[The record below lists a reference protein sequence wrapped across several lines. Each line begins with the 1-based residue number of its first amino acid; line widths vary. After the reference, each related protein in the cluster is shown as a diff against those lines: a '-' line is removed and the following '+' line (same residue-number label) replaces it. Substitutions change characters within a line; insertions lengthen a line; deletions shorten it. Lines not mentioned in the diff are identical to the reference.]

1 MIPVHGAGRSHGQ
14 ASGDAGDAVTEGHED
29 RGQLPVPFRRRLIDG
44 IRFRVRTGVPWQD
57 VPVECGPW
65 GRVHGLFHRRAV
77 PGNTNNRPSRGGV
90 SEWRWRWR

>member
-1 MIPVHGAGRSHGQ
+1 M
-14 ASGDAGDAVTEGHED
+14 
-29 RGQLPVPFRRRLIDG
+29 IDG

-77 PGNTNNRPSRGGV
+77 PGDTNNRPSRGPSANGGGGGH
-90 SEWRWRWR
+90 SGSALHADQLIPLIP

>member
-1 MIPVHGAGRSHGQ
+1 M
-14 ASGDAGDAVTEGHED
+14 
-29 RGQLPVPFRRRLIDG
+29 IDG

-77 PGNTNNRPSRGGV
+77 PRGYEQPSFSRPV
-90 SEWRWRWR
+90 SEWR